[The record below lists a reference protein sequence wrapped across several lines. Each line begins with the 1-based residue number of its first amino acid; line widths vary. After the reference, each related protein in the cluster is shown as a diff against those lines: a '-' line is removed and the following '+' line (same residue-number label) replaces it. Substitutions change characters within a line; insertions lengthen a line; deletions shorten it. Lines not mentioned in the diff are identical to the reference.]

1 MKIDNLDLFFA
12 LFNIFLGV
20 LSFMV
25 SVGRIKLSKELTR
38 KKILLFKICG
48 ILLVLGGISK
58 IILAYGK

>member
-25 SVGRIKLSKELTR
+25 SVGRIKLSKELTG

-48 ILLVLGGISK
+48 ILLVLGGVSK